1 MTLGPLQ
8 PFDDIGMGFVDVVMC
23 HLKSISPRGG

>member
-8 PFDDIGMGFVDVVMC
+8 PFDDFRMGFVDMTVW
-23 HLKSISPRGG
+23 HTQLYPP